1 MVEFLFLFGLD
12 IFFELFVL
20 VFEGLD
26 GVCIFGVD
34 FIVELDNVLVEV
46 LLNFLL
52 GFEFEGGELLEVDFD
67 GFEGGLLVEEVEK
80 VLFLLVEVGY
90 LSFEFD
96 QLLLVRGQVVFDII
110 DEGQLGF

>member
-1 MVEFLFLFGLD
+1 MVEFLFLFGLE

-20 VFEGLD
+20 VLEGFD
-26 GVCIFGVD
+26 GVRIFGVD

-46 LLNFLL
+46 LLDFLL
-52 GFEFEGGELLEVDFD
+52 GFEFEGGKLLEVDFD
-67 GFEGGLLVEEVEK
+67 GFEGGLLVEEVEE

-96 QLLLVRGQVVFDII
+96 QFLLVRGEVVFDII